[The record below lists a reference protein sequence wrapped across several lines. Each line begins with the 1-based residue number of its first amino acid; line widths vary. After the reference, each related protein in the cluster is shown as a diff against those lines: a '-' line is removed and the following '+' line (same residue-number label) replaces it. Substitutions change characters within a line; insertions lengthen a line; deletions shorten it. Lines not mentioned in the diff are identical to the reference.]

1 VRAEILIFA
10 GVDELDVIGPF
21 EVLATAAELGGD
33 VEVALVRTESMN
45 AVEASHGISLTPHA
59 LLGAA
64 PDLLVVPGGG
74 WAAKAKTGAWG
85 EYQRGKLPMA
95 VAERHASGSVVAG
108 VCTGALLM
116 AATGLL
122 KGRPA
127 VTHTSALEDLADAEA
142 VVVDARVVDDG
153 DVLTC
158 GGVTSGIDLAL
169 WVVER
174 ELGADLAARVAAQ
187 LEHERR
193 GTVHR
198 TAA

>member
-1 VRAEILIFA
+1 VRAEFLIFP
-10 GVDELDVIGPF
+10 GVDELDVVGPY
-21 EVLATAAELGGD
+21 ETLATAGELGAD
-33 VEVALVRTESMN
+33 VEVALVRPESMN
-45 AVEASHGISLTPHA
+45 AVTASHGLLLTPDA

-95 VAERHASGSVVAG
+95 VAERHASGSTVAG

-127 VTHTSALEDLADAEA
+127 VTHASALEDLADAEA
-142 VVVDARVVDDG
+142 IVVDARVVDDG

-169 WVVER
+169 WFVER
-174 ELGADLAARVAAQ
+174 EFGVELAGRVAAQ

-198 TAA
+198 SAG

>member
-1 VRAEILIFA
+1 MRAEFLIFP
-10 GVDELDVIGPF
+10 GVDELDVIGPY
-21 EVLATAAELGGD
+21 ETLHMAGQLGAD
-33 VEVALVRTESMN
+33 VEVALVRPESMT
-45 AVEASHGISLTPHA
+45 AVTASHGILLTPQA

-85 EYQRGKLPMA
+85 EYQRGTLPMA
-95 VAERHASGSVVAG
+95 VAERHASGSTVAG

-127 VTHTSALEDLADAEA
+127 VTHASALEDLADAEA
-142 VVVDARVVDDG
+142 IVVDARVVDDG

-169 WVVER
+169 WIVER
-174 ELGADLAARVAAQ
+174 EFGAELAGRVATQ
-187 LEHERR
+187 LEHERH

-198 TAA
+198 GRP